1 MKFLS
6 SQLSVFI
13 QSTGGRRNLRLLLKF
28 FAFLAGLIVIYSV
41 LFHLLMLYEG
51 RQYSWVTGFYW
62 ALTVMSTLGFGDITF
77 HTDLGL
83 IFTIFVLLTGVVFL
97 LIMLPFTFI
106 QFFWVPWLEAHEKAR
121 APKELPEGITN
132 HVIITNLDPITIK
145 LVEKLKRRNYDY
157 VVVAADQQQGG
168 ELYDAGYNVV
178 IGEPDDAN
186 TYVRLRVND
195 AAMVVATNGDLVN
208 TNIAFTI
215 REISRDV
222 MIVSSAD
229 NEHSL
234 DILNFPGNTKV
245 FQFMQ
250 MLGQSL
256 AERVQGLGSAAT
268 IISNFDTLHIAE
280 IPAKRTTL
288 AGKVIAET
296 DLRQRSGTTIIGLW
310 EKGHFEPPLPET
322 RINSSTLLLLAGTRE
337 QISVFEEVYGLAET
351 EYSENA
357 PVLILGGGR
366 VGVAAAR
373 ELDRYGIPCNIVEKR
388 STLAKKGRQ
397 FILGDAADL
406 NVLKKAGIEEARSV
420 IITTHND
427 AMNIYLSF
435 YCRQLRPDVQLICR
449 ATNERNV
456 AKLHTAGADLV
467 LSYASMGANAIVN
480 VLKTDEVSMFTEG
493 LNVFSLPI
501 PSSLVGKSLVE
512 SRVRPQTGCSVV
524 AIKSTGSGLRVGPDP
539 VEPMHE
545 DDELILIGTTEA
557 EKKFA
562 ELFG

>member
-6 SQLSVFI
+6 SQLTLFV
-13 QSTGGRRNLRLLLKF
+13 QSSSAKRNLRLLLKF
-28 FAFLAGLIVIYSV
+28 FFFLAGLIAIYSV
-41 LFHLLMLYEG
+41 LFHVLMEYEG

-106 QFFWVPWLEAHEKAR
+106 QFFWVPWLEAQERSR
-121 APKELPEGITN
+121 APKGVPEGTAG
-132 HVIITNLDPITIK
+132 HVIITNLDPITTK
-145 LVEKLKRRNYDY
+145 LVEKLERRNYDY
-157 VVVAADQQQGG
+157 VVVAEDQAQGG
-168 ELYDAGYNVV
+168 ELHDAGYNVV
-178 IGEPDDAN
+178 IGEPDDPE
-186 TYVRLRVND
+186 TYERLRIQD
-195 AAMVVATNGDLVN
+195 AAMVVATNGDLMN

-215 REISRDV
+215 REIAQEV

-245 FQFMQ
+245 FQFMR

-256 AERVQGLGSAAT
+256 AERVQGQGSAAT
-268 IISNFDTLHIAE
+268 IISKFDTLHIAE
-280 IPAKRTTL
+280 ISAKRTTL
-288 AGKVIAET
+288 AGKLISGT

-322 RINSSTLLLLAGTRE
+322 TIHSTTLLLLAGTRE
-337 QISVFEEVYGLAET
+337 QLRIFEEVYGIPET
-351 EYSENA
+351 GYTEDS

-366 VGVAAAR
+366 VGLAAAE
-373 ELDRYGIPCNIVEKR
+373 ELERSGIPVKIVEKR
-388 STLAKKGRQ
+388 SAVAQKGGQ

-406 NVLKKAGIEEARSV
+406 NVLKKAGIDEARTV

-449 ATNERNV
+449 STNERNV
-456 AKLHTAGADLV
+456 AKLHMAGADLV
-467 LSYASMGANAIVN
+467 LSYASMGANSIVN

-493 LNVFSLPI
+493 LNIFSLPI
-501 PSSLVGKSLVE
+501 PSSLAGKSLIE
-512 SRVRPQTGCSVV
+512 SRIRPKTGCSVV
-524 AIKSTGSGLRVGPDP
+524 AIKSIGSVLRVGPDP
-539 VEPMHE
+539 KEPLHAE
-545 DDELILIGTTEA
+545 DELILIGTTEA

-562 ELFG
+562 EKFG